1 MTDLAALAGMS
12 ALEELSLAGTAADD
26 LTPLHG
32 LGRLQRVDLEDA
44 SVPAAQI
51 ASLQSALPG
60 LEIMGWRAGK

>member
-1 MTDLAALAGMS
+1 VTDLAALASMA

-26 LTPLHG
+26 LTPLHW
-32 LGRLQRVDLEDA
+32 LGRLQRVDLEDT

-60 LEIMGWRAGK
+60 LEIMGRRTGK